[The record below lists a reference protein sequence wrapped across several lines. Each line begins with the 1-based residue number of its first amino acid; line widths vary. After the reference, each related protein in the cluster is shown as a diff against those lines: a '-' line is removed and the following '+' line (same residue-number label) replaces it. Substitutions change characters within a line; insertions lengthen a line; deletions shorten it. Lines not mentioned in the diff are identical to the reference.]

1 MLNKPSLPQTP
12 QYCIIYT
19 ALYALW
25 INGSAILREAGYGR
39 TLKLDGKTRGIASYS
54 QSTFSVFHK
63 HRRPEISPATGLSV
77 SGYIFVNLK
86 K

>member
-1 MLNKPSLPQTP
+1 MVSCCTDADISL
-12 QYCIIYT
+12 IEWKW
-19 ALYALW
+19 L
-25 INGSAILREAGYGR
+25 SFFDR
-39 TLKLDGKTRGIASYS
+39 TCTSVDGLVSERRNSIAN
-54 QSTFSVFHK
+54 SVFHK